1 MSQLFWSPHT
11 FDVREVNQAKDR
23 QIQQKPK
30 RISGA
35 DLTNLTRLE
44 MRSSEVDQMTKA
56 VFAATRDDRKT
67 DAERNAFMSF
77 DKAIHRIAIVGTG
90 VIGASWAAQYL
101 ARGFD
106 VIATDPAPNAE
117 ANLRQ
122 YIDEAWPALT
132 EIGLSPGAFRER
144 LSFTTNMKEALSQAD
159 FVQENGP
166 ERPDFKIKLF
176 ADIDAATP
184 PDSIIASSSSGITAS
199 VMQSQCK
206 HPERIVIGHP
216 FNPPH
221 IIPLVEVVGGSKTS
235 PEAIQRAI
243 AFYGSIGK
251 KPIHLLKELPGHV
264 GNRLQG
270 ALYKEIMYLIQE
282 GVLSVSD
289 ADDAVSYGSGLRWGV
304 MGPSLQWHLGGGP
317 GGINHFM
324 EHLMPG
330 LEAIIKSLGTPQIT
344 DQLKQTIVDGV
355 LRVAGNASVDQLAQK
370 ENQELLGLIKLRSKS
385 QSNSSTSTKANND
398 GARNSQL
405 GSNGNSTQRVFFL
418 DASGGRLQS
427 LNPDGSDR
435 RVILEELK
443 RLPDGIEVDA
453 EAGHIYWTNMGNP
466 SKNDGAIERVDLDGT
481 NRKTIVPPGATFTP
495 KQLKLDKQGGKIYWS
510 DREGMR
516 IMRANLNGSDLET
529 LVDTSE
535 GERRPGRDAKKW
547 CVGIAV
553 DHDGGKVYWTQKGG
567 DNAGDGRIFR
577 ANLEIPKGESPAK
590 RNDIELLFDKLP
602 EPIDL
607 DLDIKKRTI
616 YWTDR
621 GNPPKGNTV
630 SRAPMDKTGQR
641 PKILVS
647 NLMEGI
653 GLSLDLRAGRMFFA
667 DLGGSVYSA
676 KLDGSEKKAL
686 VAAQGNLTGVAYVDF
701 AQA

>member
-1 MSQLFWSPHT
+1 
-11 FDVREVNQAKDR
+11 
-23 QIQQKPK
+23 
-30 RISGA
+30 
-35 DLTNLTRLE
+35 
-44 MRSSEVDQMTKA
+44 MTKA
-56 VFAATRDDRKT
+56 VLAATRDNRKAEAERKT
-67 DAERNAFMSF
+67 FMSF

-117 ANLRQ
+117 ASLRQ

-132 EIGLSPGAFRER
+132 EMGLSPGASRER
-144 LSFTTNMKEALSQAD
+144 LTFTANMKEALSQAD

-176 ADIDAATP
+176 ADMDAATP
-184 PDSIIASSSSGITAS
+184 PDSLIASSSSGITAS

-206 HPERIVIGHP
+206 HAERIVIGHP

-221 IIPLVEVVGGSKTS
+221 IVPLVEVVGGTKTA
-235 PEAIQRAI
+235 PEAIQQAI
-243 AFYGSIGK
+243 AFYASIGK
-251 KPIHLLKELPGHV
+251 KPIHLHKELPGHV
-264 GNRLQG
+264 GNRLQA
-270 ALYKEIMYLIQE
+270 ALYKEIMYLIQQ

-289 ADDAVSYGSGLRWGV
+289 ADDAVSYGAGLRWGV

-317 GGINHFM
+317 GGIKHFM

-330 LEAIIKSLGTPQIT
+330 LEVIIKSLGTPEIT
-344 DQLKQTIVDGV
+344 DELKQTIVDGV
-355 LRVAGNASVDQLAQK
+355 SQIAGNASVDQLAQR
-370 ENQELLGLIKLRSKS
+370 ENEELLGLIKLRAKNGSA
-385 QSNSSTSTKANND
+385 TTKIV
-398 GARNSQL
+398 GETIQH
-405 GSNGNSTQRVFFL
+405 GSNGKPTERVFFL
-418 DASGGRLQS
+418 DVSGGRIES
-427 LNPDGSDR
+427 INPDGSDR
-435 RVILEELK
+435 RVVLDGLK
-443 RLPDGIEVDA
+443 RIPDGIEVDV
-453 EAGHIYWTNMGNP
+453 EAGYIYWTNMGNP
-466 SKNDGAIERVDLDGT
+466 AANDGSIERADLDGT

-516 IMRANLNGSDLET
+516 VMRANFDGSEIET

-535 GERRPGRDAKKW
+535 GDARPGRDAAKW

-567 DNAGDGRIFR
+567 DNAGDGCIFR
-577 ANLEIPKGESPAK
+577 ASVEIPKGQSPAK
-590 RNDIELLFDKLP
+590 RTDIELLFDKLP

-607 DLDIKKRTI
+607 DLDLKKRTI

-630 SRAPMDKTGQR
+630 SRALMDNAGQR
-641 PKILVS
+641 PTVLIS
-647 NLMEGI
+647 DLMEGI
-653 GLSLDLRAGRMFFA
+653 GLSLDLKGGRMFFA
-667 DLGGSVYSA
+667 DLGGSIYSA

-686 VAAQGNLTGVAYVDF
+686 VFAGGNLTGVAYVDF
-701 AQA
+701 AQG

>member
-1 MSQLFWSPHT
+1 
-11 FDVREVNQAKDR
+11 
-23 QIQQKPK
+23 
-30 RISGA
+30 
-35 DLTNLTRLE
+35 
-44 MRSSEVDQMTKA
+44 
-56 VFAATRDDRKT
+56 
-67 DAERNAFMSF
+67 MSF

-132 EIGLSPGAFRER
+132 QVGLSPGASRDR
-144 LSFTTNMKEALSQAD
+144 LSFTANMKDALSQAD

-166 ERPDFKIKLF
+166 ERPDFKMKLF
-176 ADIDAATP
+176 ADMDAATP
-184 PDSIIASSSSGITAS
+184 PDSLIASSSSGITAS

-221 IIPLVEVVGGSKTS
+221 IVPLVEVVGGTRTS
-235 PEAIQRAI
+235 PEAIQQAI

-251 KPIHLLKELPGHV
+251 KAIHLHKELPGHV
-264 GNRLQG
+264 GNRLQA
-270 ALYKEIMYLIQE
+270 ALYKEVMYLIQQ

-289 ADDAVSYGSGLRWGV
+289 ADDAVSYGPGLRWGV

-317 GGINHFM
+317 GGIKHFM

-330 LEAIIKSLGTPQIT
+330 LDAMIKTLGTPEIN
-344 DQLKQTIVDGV
+344 DQLKQTIMDGV
-355 LRVAGNASVDQLAQK
+355 NQIAGSRSVDQLAQT
-370 ENQELLGLIKLRSKS
+370 ENEELLALIKLR
-385 QSNSSTSTKANND
+385 
-398 GARNSQL
+398 ARNGSATTKTVSETSQP
-405 GSNGNSTQRVFFL
+405 GSNGKPSERLFFL
-418 DASGGRLQS
+418 DVSGGRIES

-435 RVILEELK
+435 RVVLDGLK
-443 RLPDGIEVDA
+443 RIPDGIEVDV

-466 SKNDGAIERVDLDGT
+466 TANDGSIERADLDGT

-516 IMRANLNGSDLET
+516 VMRANFNGSEIET

-535 GERRPGRDAKKW
+535 GETRPGRDATKW

-553 DHDGGKVYWTQKGG
+553 DRDGGKVYWTQKGG
-567 DNAGDGRIFR
+567 DNASEGRIFR
-577 ANLEIPKGESPAK
+577 ANLEIPKGKSAVD
-590 RNDIELLFDKLP
+590 RTDVELFLDRLP

-607 DLDIKKRTI
+607 DLDLNNRTI

-621 GNPPKGNTV
+621 GNPPQGNTV
-630 SRAPMDKTGQR
+630 SRASLDNGKDQQ
-641 PKILVS
+641 ILV
-647 NLMEGI
+647 NDLMEGI
-653 GLSLDLRAGRMFFA
+653 GLSLDLKNGRMFFA

-686 VAAQGNLTGVAYVDF
+686 VFAGGNLTGVAYVDF